1 MTTYEGPAF
10 TYGAVAVPTDAEFRI
25 WGEAC
30 ETALDN
36 LLTPQSSTTDWATA
50 TLPTSIGVLA
60 SGAAVYTLDDGV
72 TPEIW
77 LKFEWGRAHISGS
90 VFNGQFLFRCMMALD
105 DTFSNVV
112 LSYSTDRPSSTYT
125 DAQWI
130 GTKGEGY
137 FNLTCYST
145 FTSYTPCG
153 VVVERARNN
162 DLTVRTDEVMMGSYG
177 HKVESTSSSSYSVG
191 GGAMQ
196 ISRIQFSPLLKDASA
211 SSSAR
216 YDMFP
221 LTNIPTG
228 PTENPVAPLVWHS
241 LGSGRTNPM
250 MGLAGVKSSIVP
262 GFQELDVSI
271 NGVDVPFRSSAP
283 SQAIHGVNSHLALHR
298 WE

>member
-10 TYGAVAVPTDAEFRI
+10 TYGATAVPTDAEFRI

-50 TLPTSIGVLA
+50 TVPTTAGALYSA
-60 SGAAVYTLDDGV
+60 AAVYTLDDGV

-90 VFNGQFLFRCMMALD
+90 VFNGQFLLRCTMALD

-112 LSYSTDRPSSTYT
+112 MSYSTDRPSTPYS

-130 GTKGEGY
+130 GSKGEGY

-145 FTSYTPCG
+145 FTTYTSCG

-177 HKVESTSSSSYSVG
+177 HKVESTSSSSYSVAN
-191 GGAMQ
+191 GALQ
-196 ISRIQFSPLLKDASA
+196 LSRIQFSPLLKDASA
-211 SSSAR
+211 TSSAR
-216 YDMFP
+216 YDVLP
-221 LTNIPTG
+221 ITSIPAG
-228 PTENPVAPLVWHS
+228 PTENPVAPLMWHS

-250 MGLAGVKSSIVP
+250 MSLAGVRSSIVP

-271 NGVDVPFRSSAP
+271 NGVDVPHRSGAP
-283 SQAIHGVNSHLALHR
+283 STAIHGINNLLVLHR